1 MKETNSPNP
10 PGNDR
15 PGYELYDSID
25 RFVRRRVRQSAD
37 AADIV
42 QEIFLRLT
50 RQEPPVTVA
59 KVRAWLYQTARN
71 CLIDFWRRR
80 ERERS
85 IGSLDESGCDV
96 PSCEK
101 PSAVEKEEETQM
113 MLTLVNELD
122 EVHQEVLRLKFQEGL
137 SYDEIAKVIDRPKT
151 TVGWLLHES
160 LTELRGK
167 MAAST
172 GKNDR

>member
-1 MKETNSPNP
+1 MKDTNLTNP
-10 PGNDR
+10 PGDDR

-42 QEIFLRLT
+42 QEIFLRLA

-71 CLIDFWRRR
+71 CLIDFWRSRK
-80 ERERS
+80 RERS
-85 IGSLDESGCDV
+85 IDSLDASGQDV
-96 PSCEK
+96 PSRPEL
-101 PSAVEKEEETQM
+101 SAVEREEETQM
-113 MLTLVNELD
+113 MLNLVNELD
-122 EVHQEVLRLKFQEGL
+122 EAHQEVLRLKFQEGL
-137 SYDEIAKVIDRPKT
+137 SYEEIAKVIDRPKT

-160 LTELRGK
+160 LTQLRGK
-167 MAAST
+167 MAVST